1 MLHLFKFEGITGSFA
16 AFDWGQHFFKGGM
29 SKDGIY
35 FGLFLFSSKLSWRI
49 QKHLH
54 LWHLLRMQLL
64 LLLLLRRPK
73 RRRKRKKR
81 KKKVMMTW
89 DSDCLINQLHENHLR
104 LKQLKQSLL
113 LLFDGNLKLI
123 ASIVLFEINPAIV
136 GLLNTSNTIYM
147 ILQRFIQG
155 APPIPSHPIPLFLR
169 FCCHFCRGE
178 NQSQMPA
185 II

>member
-1 MLHLFKFEGITGSFA
+1 
-16 AFDWGQHFFKGGM
+16 M

-49 QKHLH
+49 QTHLH
-54 LWHLLRMQLL
+54 LWRLPRMQLL

-89 DSDCLINQLHENHLR
+89 DSDCLTNQLHENHLR

-123 ASIVLFEINPAIV
+123 ASIVLVEINPAIV
-136 GLLNTSNTIYM
+136 GL
-147 ILQRFIQG
+147 
-155 APPIPSHPIPLFLR
+155 
-169 FCCHFCRGE
+169 
-178 NQSQMPA
+178 
-185 II
+185 

>member
-1 MLHLFKFEGITGSFA
+1 
-16 AFDWGQHFFKGGM
+16 M

-54 LWHLLRMQLL
+54 LWHLPRMQLL

-73 RRRKRKKR
+73 RRRKRKKK

-89 DSDCLINQLHENHLR
+89 DSDCLTNQLHENHLR
-104 LKQLKQSLL
+104 IKQLKQSLL

-123 ASIVLFEINPAIV
+123 ASIVLVEINPTIV
-136 GLLNTSNTIYM
+136 GL
-147 ILQRFIQG
+147 
-155 APPIPSHPIPLFLR
+155 
-169 FCCHFCRGE
+169 
-178 NQSQMPA
+178 
-185 II
+185 